1 LQKIQ
6 AGVDRILKDCNNTLL
21 ERRIM
26 RKARG
31 PNFISAIEHTIAKDK
46 NQGKKQNGKVF
57 SGRGNLSPIGQ
68 PPPVVAGGNAAPGI
82 SKSTKQRH
90 PGKATLEK
98 SKMTFCEWCGT
109 YITRKCTLCNI
120 FCTHTLL
127 AINWSQHLTKTKKHA
142 DNVKRNV
149 RCVDCVDCGQIH
161 QIGSCAGK

>member
-1 LQKIQ
+1 
-6 AGVDRILKDCNNTLL
+6 
-21 ERRIM
+21 M

-82 SKSTKQRH
+82 SKATNQRH

-109 YITRKCTLCNI
+109 HITRKCTLNLETAWRLPAPN
-120 FCTHTLL
+120 FLGRL
-127 AINWSQHLTKTKKHA
+127 PKRDALDLEKTPT
-142 DNVKRNV
+142 RLP
-149 RCVDCVDCGQIH
+149 G
-161 QIGSCAGK
+161 AG